1 MSARIR
7 PALLG
12 ASGGEPVQR
21 ERRGASRAVRAFAA
35 QLLRLRLGD
44 VHVVALDRLR
54 RGRQDRLGKPLGLD
68 ETGPRAMAADRA
80 RVPVLDPPRPGEVAA
95 DDELDGQHLEASTFE
110 RAPIGSDREEV
121 VSDDLARAGEPE
133 RREAG
138 EDPALVGDLRREH
151 DVEGRDAVG
160 CDEEQLPLTERVD
173 LADLPARDVRR
184 LRHGRHRAW
193 PRASA
198 ADRRW
203 CRRGRCTRRGRRP
216 RRGRREPRPR
226 RLPRTSSAKSSSSSH
241 ARMACR
247 CTSRYAMSR
256 ERPLSTSASSSRWL
270 KNRPWLESTFAR
282 MRSGR
287 TTRPSTSHAKRSSA

>member
-7 PALLG
+7 PLSSARAAANRYS
-12 ASGGEPVQR
+12 ASAAARAAPYAPSPHSSS
-21 ERRGASRAVRAFAA
+21 ASASVMF
-35 QLLRLRLGD
+35 D
-44 VHVVALDRLR
+44 VVALRRLR
-54 RGRQDRLGKPLGLD
+54 RGREDRLGKPLGLD
-68 ETGPRAMAADRA
+68 ETGRQAMAADRA

-95 DDELDGQHLEASTFE
+95 DDELDGQHLEASAFE

-138 EDPALVGDLRREH
+138 EHPALVGDLRREH

-198 ADRRW
+198 AGRRW

-226 RLPRTSSAKSSSSSH
+226 RLR
-241 ARMACR
+241 ARA
-247 CTSRYAMSR
+247 
-256 ERPLSTSASSSRWL
+256 P
-270 KNRPWLESTFAR
+270 
-282 MRSGR
+282 
-287 TTRPSTSHAKRSSA
+287 